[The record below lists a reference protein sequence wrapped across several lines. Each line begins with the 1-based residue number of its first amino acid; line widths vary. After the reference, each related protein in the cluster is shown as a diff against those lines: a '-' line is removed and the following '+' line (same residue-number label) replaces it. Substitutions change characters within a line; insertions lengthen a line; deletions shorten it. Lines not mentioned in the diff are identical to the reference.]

1 MSPVEAPVVT
11 VVESSVTATSI
22 PVTWTSGGS
31 EGVSYVVEWAS
42 VGDCPGI
49 SGGSQ
54 SVSVGGGR
62 EYTIEGLEEYITH
75 SITVRVTN
83 SLGSVDSTA
92 VNGRTSEASKFT
104 NCVNFIRDRVWNCR
118 TVCSPN

>member
-11 VVESSVTATSI
+11 VDESSVTATSV

-31 EGVSYVVEWAS
+31 EGVSYVVEWEY
-42 VGDCPGI
+42 GGGCPDI

-54 SVSVGGGR
+54 SVNVDGDR
-62 EYTIEGLEEYITH
+62 EYTIGDLEEYVIY
-75 SITVRVTN
+75 SITLRASN

-92 VNGRTSEASKFT
+92 VDGRTSEASKST
-104 NCVNFIRDRVWNCR
+104 NCVNFV
-118 TVCSPN
+118 S

>member
-22 PVTWTSGGS
+22 PVTWSSGGS
-31 EGVSYVVEWAS
+31 EGVSYVVGWEY
-42 VGDCPGI
+42 GGECPGI

-54 SVSVGGGR
+54 NIGDR
-62 EYTIEGLEEYITH
+62 EYTIGVLEEYITY
-75 SITVRVTN
+75 SITVTASN

-104 NCVNFIRDRVWNCR
+104 NCQFRDHVWNCR
-118 TVCSPN
+118 TVCSSNRRDC

>member
-31 EGVSYVVEWAS
+31 EGVSYVVEWAY
-42 VGDCPGI
+42 GGECPGI

-54 SVSVGGGR
+54 NIGVGGGR
-62 EYTIEGLEEYITH
+62 EYTIEDLEEYITY
-75 SITVRVTN
+75 SITVRASN
-83 SLGSVDSTA
+83 SLSSVDSTP
-92 VNGRTSEASKFT
+92 VNRRTSEASKFT
-104 NCVNFIRDRVWNCR
+104 NCVNFIHHAWNCR
-118 TVCSPN
+118 TVCCSN